1 MAENTNQNNLPKPEK
16 IWYDQEEYAIRK
28 KLPPTL
34 PRRPT
39 DIYISNKTAF
49 KAQLGKFEIDRIKCP
64 PFIHSQCGKNYWQM
78 KILLRGNNIA
88 MHCTN
93 LV

>member
-49 KAQLGKFEIDRIKCP
+49 KAQLGKSEIDRLRFLLLMKM
-64 PFIHSQCGKNYWQM
+64 FSQF
-78 KILLRGNNIA
+78 
-88 MHCTN
+88 
-93 LV
+93 

>member
-49 KAQLGKFEIDRIKCP
+49 KAQLGKSDSEIDRLRFLLLMKM
-64 PFIHSQCGKNYWQM
+64 FSQF
-78 KILLRGNNIA
+78 
-88 MHCTN
+88 
-93 LV
+93 

>member
-49 KAQLGKFEIDRIKCP
+49 KAQLGKTEIDRIRCP
-64 PFIHSQCGKNYWQM
+64 PLIHSFGKNYWQM
-78 KILLRGNNIA
+78 KILLRKQ
-88 MHCTN
+88 HLTN
-93 LV
+93 FV